1 MFWVILGELYRVLVS
16 SPEIWSISPSPSSPA
31 RISQLQNPLTRR
43 VIRERPFPSL
53 TPSFVCL
60 KVWFPAYSFF
70 FLFSLCRQILP
81 CLKRILSSSCPKCVP
96 GASTTRWSVKL
107 LILFL
112 QPLSIHFLFSG
123 RFFRAK
129 WLKEHQLLYLS
140 LYESMLELYL
150 YMNKFYEDITTYYD
164 LWKQYYRYFL
174 FSLVH
179 Y

>member
-1 MFWVILGELYRVLVS
+1 M
-16 SPEIWSISPSPSSPA
+16 
-31 RISQLQNPLTRR
+31 
-43 VIRERPFPSL
+43 
-53 TPSFVCL
+53 
-60 KVWFPAYSFF
+60 
-70 FLFSLCRQILP
+70 
-81 CLKRILSSSCPKCVP
+81 
-96 GASTTRWSVKL
+96 TRWSVKL

-112 QPLSIHFLFSG
+112 QPLSIHPLFSG

-174 FSLVH
+174 FYLLH

>member
-1 MFWVILGELYRVLVS
+1 MFE
-16 SPEIWSISPSPSSPA
+16 E
-31 RISQLQNPLTRR
+31 N
-43 VIRERPFPSL
+43 
-53 TPSFVCL
+53 FV
-60 KVWFPAYSFF
+60 F
-70 FLFSLCRQILP
+70 
-81 CLKRILSSSCPKCVP
+81 ILSKVCPWCIYDEMVCEIIDFIFT
-96 GASTTRWSVKL
+96 ASQYL
-107 LILFL
+107 L
-112 QPLSIHFLFSG
+112 LFSG

-174 FSLVH
+174 FYLLH